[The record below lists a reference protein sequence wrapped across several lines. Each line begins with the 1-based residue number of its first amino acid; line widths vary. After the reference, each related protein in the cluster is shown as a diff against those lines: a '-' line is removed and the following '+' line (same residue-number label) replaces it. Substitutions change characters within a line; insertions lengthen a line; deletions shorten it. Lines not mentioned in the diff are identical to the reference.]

1 MKRSRPEGSAH
12 RTVEDAPRLHARL
25 AGNGAARQT
34 LKELRELQRLAF
46 ATIRRP
52 LSRAGGTQRQWTD
65 GRATSAVVSEFIKPN
80 DRLTSLERIE
90 IYNKQYWFRL
100 LDCLHDDYPGLRA
113 ILGDEQF
120 RRLRIAYL
128 DRYPSTSF
136 TLRNLGDRLV
146 EFLNERPE
154 LIAVRRLMCLDM
166 ANFEWAQV
174 VAFDGPAL
182 PPLVPDDLLGR
193 DPGKLR
199 LALQPYLTLL
209 EMGFPLD
216 DFVIAVKKQE
226 RSLRSEASNAIEN
239 EERETRARRIR
250 LPRSGKT
257 FVCVHRHDNEL
268 YYKRLSAEEYA
279 ILCGLR
285 DGMTVEEACTAGIPD
300 TADAE
305 TSAAKIGEWFRLWTE
320 LGWLCKRAQ

>member
-1 MKRSRPEGSAH
+1 MKRSRPEAKSNSSIGLSA
-12 RTVEDAPRLHARL
+12 RSSARP
-25 AGNGAARQT
+25 AANGAARQT
-34 LKELRELQRLAF
+34 VKELRELQRMAF

-52 LSRAGGTQRQWTD
+52 LSRAGGMQRKWTD

-100 LDCLHDDYPGLRA
+100 LDCLYDDYPGLRA
-113 ILGDEQF
+113 ILGEEKF

-136 TLRNLGDRLV
+136 TLRNLGDRLLD
-146 EFLNERPE
+146 FLAERPN
-154 LIAVRRLMCLDM
+154 LIAGQTAMCFDM
-166 ANFEWAQV
+166 ARFEWAQIV
-174 VAFDGPAL
+174 TFDGPAL
-182 PPLVPDDLLGR
+182 RPLVPDDLLGR

-199 LALQPYLTLL
+199 LALQPFLTLL

-216 DFVIAVKKQE
+216 DFVIAVKKQD
-226 RSLRSEASNAIEN
+226 RSLRSEASNAIDG
-239 EERETRARRIR
+239 EEKETRTRRIR
-250 LPRSGKT
+250 LPRPKKT

-285 DGMTVEEACTAGIPD
+285 DGMTVEEACAAGIPEN
-300 TADAE
+300 AE
-305 TSAAKIGEWFRLWTE
+305 AEAFAAKIGEWFRLWTE
-320 LGWLCKRAQ
+320 LGWLCKRA